1 MVKKTLCIL
10 SYEFEFCVI
19 ILYSLQKSFN
29 NALHVFERF
38 RKMVQV
44 YLQNVFVA
52 KIVMSQLLN
61 PEILSEHVL
70 PLPTN
75 QRRYLVNILC
85 TF

>member
-1 MVKKTLCIL
+1 MHFKLWIWILCDNPLFIT
-10 SYEFEFCVI
+10 
-19 ILYSLQKSFN
+19 KFN